1 MNILILGD
9 IMGPSGR
16 EALIK
21 KLPNFPDEVDPLIE
35 QLKHFCDVIKG
46 DALPYVSS
54 RDAKKSLAVVLAM
67 IESIEKRLPITINK

>member
-1 MNILILGD
+1 MELWNYENTESTGWQY
-9 IMGPSGR
+9 P
-16 EALIK
+16 IK
-21 KLPNFPDEVDPLIE
+21 KLPNFPDEVDPLVE

>member
-1 MNILILGD
+1 MELWNYEDTESNGWQYPIN
-9 IMGPSGR
+9 
-16 EALIK
+16 
-21 KLPNFPDEVDPLIE
+21 KLPNFPDEVDPLVE